1 MWLKVD
7 EVTRVRRQ
15 DEAEFRERIQRMQGS
30 HNCRRDRVQDASLFE
45 GDTQGDVP
53 DHYVQWK
60 SQPRTKTT
68 GSGHFRAALQPRC
81 ERLLLCRRK
90 GKEGDR
96 GSLFTRPRFLRV
108 LERKG
113 AGRRMPVSLLREDKI
128 LEHRLP

>member
-1 MWLKVD
+1 MQ
-7 EVTRVRRQ
+7 RR
-15 DEAEFRERIQRMQGS
+15 
-30 HNCRRDRVQDASLFE
+30 HNCRRDRLQDASLFE

-53 DHYVQWK
+53 DHYVQRK
-60 SQPRTKTT
+60 SQSRTKTT
-68 GSGHFRAALQPRC
+68 GSGHFRVALHPRC

-96 GSLFTRPRFLRV
+96 GSLFTRPWFLRV

-128 LEHRLP
+128 LEHRLPYPVGISWIRRCGPPRTTLCER